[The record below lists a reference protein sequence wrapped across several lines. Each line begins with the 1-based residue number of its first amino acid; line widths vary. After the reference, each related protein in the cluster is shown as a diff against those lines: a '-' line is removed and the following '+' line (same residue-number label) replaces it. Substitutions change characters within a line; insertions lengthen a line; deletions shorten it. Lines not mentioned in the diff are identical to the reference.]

1 MAYEEI
7 PGYRAVHWE
16 SLDIISDE
24 VMDRISGNIQAIH
37 DYTPRALWTVGDSM
51 ARDQG
56 IKIASGRVLI
66 PRQGKNETTAN
77 VGFRGFF
84 SNNCQPNITTG
95 INARQQQNIYCTFS
109 GRPGAGLTPN
119 NDGFVLHVQIAKED
133 GEKKKIARNIWI
145 HWQAMGY

>member
-16 SLDIISDE
+16 PLDLISDE

-37 DYTPRALWTVGDSM
+37 DYTPRAFWTAGDN
-51 ARDQG
+51 AFRDMG
-56 IKIASGRVLI
+56 VKIASGRTLI
-66 PRQGKNETTAN
+66 PRQKENEVTATVN
-77 VGFRGFF
+77 FRGFF
-84 SNNCQPNITTG
+84 SNNCQPNISTG

-109 GRPGAGLTPN
+109 GKQGAGLTPN
-119 NDGFVLHVQIAKED
+119 NDGFILHVQIAKED

-145 HWQAMGY
+145 HWIAVGY